1 MKSNNDTSIMR
12 RGCIY
17 KIISDKTDKI
27 YIGSTTQLLPIRL
40 QQHFNS
46 YHSYINGYSNTYIS
60 SFEIIKL
67 AGNIQIILLESVSY
81 NKLTKLELLT
91 REGEYI
97 LMPQFSNVIVNIN
110 NPTPINYKPIKP
122 DINTITNYFFNH
134 S

>member
-1 MKSNNDTSIMR
+1 MNSNSHYNIMR

-27 YIGSTTQLLPIRL
+27 YIGSTTQLLPVRL
-40 QQHFNS
+40 QQHLNS
-46 YHSYINGYSNTYIS
+46 YHSYINGYSPTYIS

-67 AGNIQIILLESVSY
+67 GGNIQIILLESVSY

-122 DINTITNYFFNH
+122 DINTITNYFFNL